1 MAYFPSKSYNLFFLL
16 CCIPLH
22 FLSGV
27 GSILTLRL
35 YSQFYGSLPASGAA
49 APLGWFGDGM
59 SCWKMSVK
67 KFEIS
72 LTSKIPLDNAFWM
85 FGEFFA
91 ASLMISCV
99 VSEFMV
105 RLNTLIE
112 STFVDPS
119 DTTPIVAWDWVDD
132 DACGPVLIL
141 LVFGWVVVLF
151 WLLLFSES
159 CV

>member
-1 MAYFPSKSYNLFFLL
+1 
-16 CCIPLH
+16 
-22 FLSGV
+22 
-27 GSILTLRL
+27 
-35 YSQFYGSLPASGAA
+35 
-49 APLGWFGDGM
+49 
-59 SCWKMSVK
+59 MSVK

-119 DTTPIVAWDWVDD
+119 DIGLMMTLV
-132 DACGPVLIL
+132 VLYLSCWSLVGWLSYFGCYCSPKAVFSMIAMKVKNSCLEKRCTFLEDFGIL
-141 LVFGWVVVLF
+141 LWNLSCSNSLSSSRRRSMFPGKSLSKSF
-151 WLLLFSES
+151 WKLIP
-159 CV
+159 